1 MELRNFFK
9 KNNSKN
15 SAQNEQDFYQKNTRK
30 KFLKIFAAASLA
42 LITCATTLLATA
54 PFGTGAANAAA
65 ESEMTAQEKLA
76 AGTLNLN
83 PETDPTIYT
92 TESGLEIKFGG
103 ATLENGRF
111 KGYTYVRMA
120 GINWVIIGKSTTGFD
135 KGLSLYSFF
144 TDTAKGVSI
153 PRDTTT
159 PAGKAIE
166 NELFTPLDTVAGA
179 VLNTSSLE
187 KTTEEIPPGC
197 VLMLSEDVI
206 TAVKFADASDANY
219 ASSLCSLRILLEG
232 YCKNDNGVMTSTL
245 GFTQS
250 EMRLIQK
257 QTLITAYYTKSTGR
271 TQSTISA
278 YLFPFASYSYT
289 RSGTGDSASTD
300 PNYTSQNYCIE
311 NYLDIYYNYNNN
323 VASSISPASQSY
335 WTRTGITDSYY
346 YVYRIL
352 ADGTFGTATSTS
364 SLYYAR
370 PVFVLKLA

>member
-9 KNNSKN
+9 KKQIKN
-15 SAQNEQDFYQKNTRK
+15 SAQNDRDFEKKNN
-30 KFLKIFAAASLA
+30 KFLKVFGCLA
-42 LITCATTLLATA
+42 LATFMSATALFATA
-54 PFGTGAANAAA
+54 PFGSGAASVAA
-65 ESEMTAQEKLA
+65 ETEMTAQEKLA

-83 PETDPTIYT
+83 PDTDPTIYT

-103 ATLENGRF
+103 ATLESGRF
-111 KGYTYVRMA
+111 KGYTYIRMA
-120 GINWVIIGKSTTGFD
+120 GINWVIIGKSTSGFD
-135 KGLSLYSFF
+135 KGLSLYSLF

-206 TAVKFADASDANY
+206 TAVEFADDSVANY

-257 QTLITAYYTKSTGR
+257 QTLITAYYDKSSGR
-271 TQSTISA
+271 TQTTISA

-289 RSGTGDSASTD
+289 YPGTGDSASTD
-300 PNYTSQNYCIE
+300 TKYTSQNYCVE
-311 NYLDIYYNYNNN
+311 NYLDIYYNRNNSTT
-323 VASSISPASQSY
+323 SSISPASRGY
-335 WTRTGITDSYY
+335 WTRTGTTTSYY
-346 YVYRIL
+346 YVY
-352 ADGTFGTATSTS
+352 AVTS
-364 SLYYAR
+364 SGYLSSSNSTQGNDYAR